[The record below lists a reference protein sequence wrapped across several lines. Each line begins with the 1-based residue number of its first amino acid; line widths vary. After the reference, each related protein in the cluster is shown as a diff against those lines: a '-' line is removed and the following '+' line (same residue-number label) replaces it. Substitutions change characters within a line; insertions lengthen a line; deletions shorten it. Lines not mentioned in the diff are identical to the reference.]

1 MQDGVVRHDSSC
13 IMDQYKVA
21 SISYD
26 RWNISTL
33 VTQLTGD
40 GVLMAPIG
48 MGYASQSA
56 PLREL
61 ERLIL
66 EKQLIHEGDPVLRWM
81 VRNVMIQRDPAGNV
95 KLDKSKAGDK
105 IDGVMAL
112 NCAVAEWMTR
122 TAQGTDEI
130 PDDYLIRTL

>member
-1 MQDGVVRHDSSC
+1 MTAAASWISTQ
-13 IMDQYKVA
+13 VA
-21 SISYD
+21 SISFD
-26 RWNISTL
+26 RWNSSTWSP
-33 VTQLTGD
+33 QLTGD

-81 VRNVMIQRDPAGNV
+81 VRNVMIQRDPAG
-95 KLDKSKAGDK
+95 
-105 IDGVMAL
+105 
-112 NCAVAEWMTR
+112 T
-122 TAQGTDEI
+122 
-130 PDDYLIRTL
+130 

>member
-1 MQDGVVRHDSSC
+1 
-13 IMDQYKVA
+13 
-21 SISYD
+21 
-26 RWNISTL
+26 
-33 VTQLTGD
+33 
-40 GVLMAPIG
+40 

-66 EKQLIHEGDPVLRWM
+66 EKQLVHEGDPVLRWM

-122 TAQGTDEI
+122 TAADPDEI

>member
-1 MQDGVVRHDSSC
+1 
-13 IMDQYKVA
+13 MDQYKVA

-112 NCAVAEWMTR
+112 NCAVAEWMIR